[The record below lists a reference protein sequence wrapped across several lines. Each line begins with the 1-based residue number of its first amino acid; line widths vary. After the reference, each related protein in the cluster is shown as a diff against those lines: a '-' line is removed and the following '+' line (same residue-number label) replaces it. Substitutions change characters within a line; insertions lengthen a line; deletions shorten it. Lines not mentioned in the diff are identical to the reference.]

1 MKSAVFFCTISL
13 LLLFASSPA
22 GAQDKADTEA
32 INKLIDQYA
41 KTESAG
47 DLMGQAKLMTA
58 DRVWIGAGAGRRTDQ
73 AMNMQ
78 MQQAQFDE
86 AKKLV
91 PEIKWFTEARDRLIK
106 LYGNGTVAVASFYWY
121 STFVLPANTPMDVVK
136 LWGNQPPPVAMTQ
149 VLVKERGEWKIAHT
163 HVSLLSPPPAG
174 Q

>member
-1 MKSAVFFCTISL
+1 MKCTIFFCTIAL
-13 LLLFASSPA
+13 LLSFASSPA
-22 GAQDKADTEA
+22 GAQDKADIEA
-32 INKLIDQYA
+32 IHKLIDQYA
-41 KTESAG
+41 KTEDTG

-58 DRVWIGAGAGRRTDQ
+58 DRVWIGTGGGRRTDQ

-91 PEIKWFTEARDRLIK
+91 PEMKWFTESQDRLIK
-106 LYGNGTVAVASFYWY
+106 IYGNGTVAVASFYWY
-121 STFVLPANTPMDVVK
+121 RTFVLPANTPMDVVK
-136 LWGNQPPPVAMTQ
+136 LFGSGPPPTAITL